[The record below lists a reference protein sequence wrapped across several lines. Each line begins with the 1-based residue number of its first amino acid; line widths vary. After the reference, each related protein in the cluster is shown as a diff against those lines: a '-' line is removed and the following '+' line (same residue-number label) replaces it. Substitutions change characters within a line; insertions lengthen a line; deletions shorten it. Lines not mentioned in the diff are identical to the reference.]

1 MSCPKQNSN
10 PSKKSYLTQEWEKQK
25 QVLIHVI
32 VRNAPRTE
40 RSTVMSSFS
49 EHLVPLDFTAQ
60 FRLSYNEGEKWLMF
74 QFYISNGST
83 VIGFHSKLIMAL
95 H

>member
-60 FRLSYNEGEKWLMF
+60 FRLL
-74 QFYISNGST
+74 
-83 VIGFHSKLIMAL
+83 
-95 H
+95 